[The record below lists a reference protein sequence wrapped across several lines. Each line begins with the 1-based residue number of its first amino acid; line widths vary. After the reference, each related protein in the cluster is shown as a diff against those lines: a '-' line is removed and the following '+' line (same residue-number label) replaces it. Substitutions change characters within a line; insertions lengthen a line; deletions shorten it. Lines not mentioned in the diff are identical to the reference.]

1 MKKDLIGIIKDVSR
15 FIGYHMT
22 ELQVLRLDDHL
33 YIDNFRQVVC
43 EGMRGDP
50 TMKDFIRKGKVGDWK
65 NYFSG
70 SNLQFW
76 DQWIAEHIQG
86 TDIVFPEHWNK
97 STFLKL
103 EIFASSLLLKRD
115 IFNWKIIMCRK
126 KTAPCPFLTQIKSP
140 NITSGQAYAQPK
152 YTPAQK
158 WSREVSQSILRLPRG
173 MLVLSKP
180 QQKERLSYKN

>member
-97 STFLKL
+97 STFLK
-103 EIFASSLLLKRD
+103 
-115 IFNWKIIMCRK
+115 
-126 KTAPCPFLTQIKSP
+126 
-140 NITSGQAYAQPK
+140 
-152 YTPAQK
+152 
-158 WSREVSQSILRLPRG
+158 
-173 MLVLSKP
+173 
-180 QQKERLSYKN
+180 KNLIGKLHV

>member
-1 MKKDLIGIIKDVSR
+1 MKKDLIGVIKDVSR

-43 EGMRGDP
+43 EAMVGDP

-65 NYFSG
+65 NHFSG

-76 DQWIAEHIQG
+76 DEWIAENIEG

-97 STFLKL
+97 SKYCLKL
-103 EIFASSLLLKRD
+103 L
-115 IFNWKIIMCRK
+115 
-126 KTAPCPFLTQIKSP
+126 
-140 NITSGQAYAQPK
+140 
-152 YTPAQK
+152 
-158 WSREVSQSILRLPRG
+158 
-173 MLVLSKP
+173 
-180 QQKERLSYKN
+180 